1 MGIVKKRGHFI
12 NTLKESL
19 IMALQSI
26 RQNKLRSSLTLL
38 GIAIGVFSVIGVMTA
53 ITTLEASIQSG
64 LNVFGA
70 NTFSFQKYP
79 AIHLGGHGS
88 WEKFSKR
95 KSITYDQYDALRE
108 RVKTAAFVSAG
119 DDAWGK
125 SIKYGDNQAK
135 RNVSLFAGDEWTT
148 RTYNTTIDEGRNIT
162 HGDVHYGRRVV
173 ILGGDAMDQLFPF
186 EYALGKTITIDGIDF
201 KVIGSAERKGQSFGE
216 SQDNY
221 VIIPISTYLHQFA
234 HQRTSLSITVEA
246 PSPELYDKTLDEAI
260 GIMRTIRK
268 VPPGEENDFEVVS
281 NSQLLDTFG
290 SFTSGVKAFAFVIS
304 IIALLVAG
312 IGIMNIM
319 LVSVTERIKEIG
331 IRKAI
336 GANKRDIITQFLAEA
351 VFLSEIG
358 GIVGVI
364 LGVVGGNV
372 VAVLLNIPAVIPMD
386 WVVYGLVV
394 CSLIGIGFGIYP
406 AWRAA
411 NLDPIESLRFE

>member
-1 MGIVKKRGHFI
+1 MSKVKKSHFK
-12 NTLKESL
+12 NTLRESL
-19 IMALQSI
+19 IMAFQSI

-53 ITTLEASIQSG
+53 ITTMESSIQSG

-88 WEKFSKR
+88 WEKFAKR
-95 KSITYDQYDALRE
+95 QSITLDQFEQLKE
-108 RVKTAAFVSAG
+108 RAKTPSFVSVG
-119 DDAWGK
+119 DDMWGA

-135 RNVSLFAGDEWTT
+135 KNVMIYAGDEWTS
-148 RTYNTTIDEGRNIT
+148 RTYNTSIDEGRNIT
-162 HGDVHYGRRVV
+162 NDDVHYGRNVAV
-173 ILGGDAMDQLFPF
+173 LGGDALDQLFPF
-186 EYALGKTITIDGIDF
+186 EYAIGKKITINGISF
-201 KVIGSAERKGQSFGE
+201 LVVGIAERKGQSFGE

-221 VIIPISTYLHQFA
+221 VIIPISTYLHNFA
-234 HQRTSLSITVEA
+234 HSRTSLVFTIEA
-246 PSPELYDKTLDEAI
+246 PSAELYDKTLDETI
-260 GIMRTIRK
+260 GIMRAIRK

-281 NSQLLDTFG
+281 NAQLLDTFG
-290 SFTSGVKAFAFVIS
+290 SFTGGVKVFAFVIS

-336 GANKRDIITQFLAEA
+336 GANRRDIITQFLSEA

-358 GIVGVI
+358 GIVGVV
-364 LGVVGGNV
+364 LGVLGGNA
-372 VAVLLNIPAVIPMD
+372 VAMFMNIPAVIPMN
-386 WVVYGLVV
+386 WVFYGLVV
-394 CSLIGIGFGIYP
+394 CSFIGIGFGIYP

>member
-1 MGIVKKRGHFI
+1 
-12 NTLKESL
+12 
-19 IMALQSI
+19 MAIQSI

-53 ITTLEASIQSG
+53 ITTMESSIQSG

-70 NTFSFQKYP
+70 NTFSFQKFP

-88 WEKFSKR
+88 WEKYSKR
-95 KSITYDQYDALRE
+95 KSITYDQYEKLRE
-108 RVKTAAFVSAG
+108 RVKTAAYVSAN

-125 SIKYGDNQAK
+125 NIKNGDNQAK
-135 RNVSLFAGDEWTT
+135 RNTALYAGDEWTI
-148 RTYNTTIDEGRNIT
+148 RTYNSTIDDGRNIT
-162 HGDVHYGRRVV
+162 HDDVHYARRVV
-173 ILGGDAMDQLFPF
+173 ILGGDALDQLFPF
-186 EYALGKTITIDGIDF
+186 EYALGNSITIDGIKF
-201 KVIGSAERKGQSFGE
+201 LVIGTAERKGQSFGQ

-221 VIIPISTYLHQFA
+221 VIIPISTYLHHFA
-234 HQRTSLSITVEA
+234 HQRTSLVITIE
-246 PSPELYDKTLDEAI
+246 SPATELYDKTQDEAI

-268 VPPGEENDFEVVS
+268 VPPGEENDFEVIS
-281 NSQLLDTFG
+281 NVQLLETFS

-304 IIALLVAG
+304 IIALFVAG

-319 LVSVTERIKEIG
+319 LVSVTERTKEIG

-372 VAVLLNIPAVIPMD
+372 VAMMMNIPAVIPMD

-394 CSLIGIGFGIYP
+394 CSFIGIGFGIYP

>member
-1 MGIVKKRGHFI
+1 
-12 NTLKESL
+12 
-19 IMALQSI
+19 MALQSI
-26 RQNKLRSSLTLL
+26 RENKLRSLLTLL

-53 ITTLEASIQSG
+53 ITTMESSIQSG

-79 AIHLGGHGS
+79 AIRIGGHDS
-88 WEKFSKR
+88 WQKYSKR
-95 KSITYDQYDALRE
+95 KSITYDQYEQLRE
-108 RVKTAAFVSAG
+108 RVKTAEFVSVG

-125 SIKYGDNQAK
+125 NIKYKENQAK
-135 RNVSLFAGDEWTT
+135 RNIALYAGDEWTA
-148 RTYNTTIDEGRNIT
+148 RTFNTYMDEGRNIT
-162 HGDVHYGRRVV
+162 HDDVHYGRRVV
-173 ILGGDAMDQLFPF
+173 LLGGDALDQLFPF
-186 EYALGKTITIDGIDF
+186 EYGIGKHITIDGIEF
-201 KVIGSAERKGQSFGE
+201 LVIGIAERKGQSFGQ

-221 VIIPISTYLHQFA
+221 VILPITTYLHHFA
-234 HQRTSLSITVEA
+234 HQRTSLSITVGA
-246 PSPELYDKTLDEAI
+246 PSAELYEKTQDEAV
-260 GIMRTIRK
+260 GILRMIRK

-281 NSQLLDTFG
+281 NAQLLDTFS
-290 SFTSGVKAFAFVIS
+290 SFTGGIKLFAFVIS

-351 VFLSEIG
+351 VFLSEMG
-358 GIVGVI
+358 GIIGVI
-364 LGVVGGNV
+364 LGVAGGNA
-372 VAVLLNIPAVIPMD
+372 VAILMNIPAVIPMD
-386 WVVYGLVV
+386 WVIYGLVV
-394 CSLIGIGFGIYP
+394 CSIIGIGFGIYP

>member
-1 MGIVKKRGHFI
+1 MQKKSHFK
-12 NTLKESL
+12 NTLRESL
-19 IMALQSI
+19 IMAFQSI

-53 ITTLEASIQSG
+53 ITTMESSIQSG
-64 LNVFGA
+64 LNVFGT

-88 WEKFSKR
+88 WQKYSKR
-95 KSITYDQYDALRE
+95 KSITYDQYEKLRE
-108 RVKTAAFVSAG
+108 SVKTAAFVSAN
-119 DDAWGK
+119 DDTWGK
-125 SIKYGDNQAK
+125 IIKNDDNQAK
-135 RNVSLFAGDEWTT
+135 RNTALYAGDEWTA
-148 RTYNTTIDEGRNIT
+148 RTYNTTIGDGRNIT
-162 HGDVHYGRRVV
+162 HDDVHYARRVV
-173 ILGGDAMDQLFPF
+173 ILGGDALDQLFPF
-186 EYALGKTITIDGIDF
+186 EYAIGNSITIDGIEF
-201 KVIGSAERKGQSFGE
+201 IVIGTAERKGQSFGE

-221 VIIPISTYLHQFA
+221 VIIPISTYLHHFA
-234 HQRTSLSITVEA
+234 HQRTSLVITVEA
-246 PSPELYDKTLDEAI
+246 PSTELYDKTQDEAV

-268 VPPGEENDFEVVS
+268 VPPGDENDFEVVS
-281 NSQLLDTFG
+281 NAQLLDTFG
-290 SFTSGVKAFAFVIS
+290 AFTGGIKMFAFVIS

-319 LVSVTERIKEIG
+319 LVSVSERIKEIG

-358 GIVGVI
+358 GVVGVI
-364 LGVVGGNV
+364 LGVVGGNA
-372 VAVLLNIPAVIPMD
+372 VALMMNIPAVIPMN

-394 CSLIGIGFGIYP
+394 CSFIGIGFGIYP

>member
-1 MGIVKKRGHFI
+1 MSKVKKGHFK
-12 NTLKESL
+12 NTLRESL

-38 GIAIGVFSVIGVMTA
+38 GITIGVFSVIGVMTA
-53 ITTLEASIQSG
+53 ITTMETSIQSG

-70 NTFSFQKYP
+70 NTFAFQKYP

-88 WEKFSKR
+88 WQKFSKR
-95 KSITYDQYDALRE
+95 KNITYNQFEKLRE
-108 RVKTAAFVSAG
+108 RSNTAAYISAG

-125 SIKYGDNQAK
+125 SIKYGENQAK
-135 RNVSLFAGDEWTT
+135 RNIVLYAGDEWTA
-148 RTYNTTIDEGRNIT
+148 RTHNTSIDEGRNIT
-162 HGDVHYGRRVV
+162 NDDVHYSRNVV
-173 ILGGDAMDQLFPF
+173 VLGGDALDQLFPF
-186 EYALGKTITIDGIDF
+186 EYAIGKNITIDGIDF
-201 KVIGSAERKGQSFGE
+201 LVIGIAERKGQSFGE

-221 VIIPISTYLHQFA
+221 VIIPITAYLHHFA
-234 HQRTSLSITVEA
+234 NRYTSLFINVEA
-246 PSPELYDKTLDEAI
+246 PSAELYDKTLDEAI
-260 GIMRTIRK
+260 GILRTIRK
-268 VPPGEENDFEVVS
+268 VSPGEENDFEVVS
-281 NSQLLDTFG
+281 NAQLLDTFG
-290 SFTSGVKAFAFVIS
+290 TFTGGVKVFAFVIS

-336 GANKRDIITQFLAEA
+336 GANKRDIITQFLSEA

-358 GIVGVI
+358 GIAGVI
-364 LGVVGGNV
+364 LGVIGGNI
-372 VAVLLNIPAVIPMD
+372 VAVLLKIPAVIPMD
-386 WVVYGLVV
+386 WVVYGLIV

>member
-1 MGIVKKRGHFI
+1 
-12 NTLKESL
+12 
-19 IMALQSI
+19 MAIQSI

-53 ITTLEASIQSG
+53 ITTMESSIQSG

-70 NTFSFQKYP
+70 NTFSFQKFP

-88 WEKFSKR
+88 WEKYSKR
-95 KSITYDQYDALRE
+95 KSITYDQYEKLRE
-108 RVKTAAFVSAG
+108 RVKTAAYVSAN

-125 SIKYGDNQAK
+125 NIKNGDNQAK
-135 RNVSLFAGDEWTT
+135 RNTALYAGDEWTI
-148 RTYNTTIDEGRNIT
+148 RTYNSTIDDGRNIT
-162 HGDVHYGRRVV
+162 HDDVHYARRVV
-173 ILGGDAMDQLFPF
+173 ILGGDALDQLFPF
-186 EYALGKTITIDGIDF
+186 EYALGNSITIDGIKF
-201 KVIGSAERKGQSFGE
+201 LVIGTAERKGQSFGQ

-221 VIIPISTYLHQFA
+221 VIIPISTYLHHFA
-234 HQRTSLSITVEA
+234 HQRTSLVITIE
-246 PSPELYDKTLDEAI
+246 SPATELYDKTQDEAI

-268 VPPGEENDFEVVS
+268 VPPGEENDFEVIS
-281 NSQLLDTFG
+281 NVQLLETFS

-304 IIALLVAG
+304 IIALFVAG

-319 LVSVTERIKEIG
+319 LVSVTERTKEIG

-364 LGVVGGNV
+364 LGVVGGNA
-372 VAVLLNIPAVIPMD
+372 VAMMMNIPAVIPMV

-394 CSLIGIGFGIYP
+394 CSFIGIGFGIYP

>member
-1 MGIVKKRGHFI
+1 
-12 NTLKESL
+12 
-19 IMALQSI
+19 MALQSI

-53 ITTLEASIQSG
+53 ITTMESSIQSG

-88 WEKFSKR
+88 WQKYSKR
-95 KSITYDQYDALRE
+95 KSITYDQYEKLRE
-108 RVKTAAFVSAG
+108 RVKTAAFVSAN
-119 DDAWGK
+119 DDARGK
-125 SIKYGDNQAK
+125 IIKNGENLAK
-135 RNVSLFAGDEWTT
+135 RNTALYGGDEWTA
-148 RTYNTTIDEGRNIT
+148 RTYNTTIDDGRNIT
-162 HGDVHYGRRVV
+162 HDDVHYARRVV
-173 ILGGDAMDQLFPF
+173 ILGGDALDQLFPF
-186 EYALGKTITIDGIDF
+186 EYAIGNSITIDGIEF
-201 KVIGSAERKGQSFGE
+201 IVIGTAERKGQSFGE

-221 VIIPISTYLHQFA
+221 VIIPISTYLHHFA
-234 HQRTSLSITVEA
+234 HQRTSLGITVEA
-246 PSPELYDKTLDEAI
+246 PSSELYDKTQDEAI

-281 NSQLLDTFG
+281 NAQLLDTFG
-290 SFTSGVKAFAFVIS
+290 SFTGGVKMFAFVIS

-319 LVSVTERIKEIG
+319 LVSVSERIKEIG

-364 LGVVGGNV
+364 LGVVGGNA
-372 VAVLLNIPAVIPMD
+372 VAILMNIPAVIPMD

-394 CSLIGIGFGIYP
+394 CSFIGIGFGIYP

>member
-1 MGIVKKRGHFI
+1 MQKKSHFK

-19 IMALQSI
+19 IMAIQSI

-53 ITTLEASIQSG
+53 ITTMESSIQSG

-70 NTFSFQKYP
+70 NTFSFQKFP

-88 WEKFSKR
+88 WEKYSKR
-95 KSITYDQYDALRE
+95 KSITYDQYEKLRE
-108 RVKTAAFVSAG
+108 RVKTAAYVSAN

-125 SIKYGDNQAK
+125 NIKNGDNQAK
-135 RNVSLFAGDEWTT
+135 RNTALYAGDEWTI
-148 RTYNTTIDEGRNIT
+148 RTYNSTIDDGRNIT
-162 HGDVHYGRRVV
+162 HDDVHYARRVV
-173 ILGGDAMDQLFPF
+173 ILGGDALDQLFPF
-186 EYALGKTITIDGIDF
+186 EYALGNSITIDGIKF
-201 KVIGSAERKGQSFGE
+201 LVIGTAERKGQSFGQ

-221 VIIPISTYLHQFA
+221 VIIPISTYLHHFA
-234 HQRTSLSITVEA
+234 HQRTSLVITIE
-246 PSPELYDKTLDEAI
+246 SPATELYDKTQDEAI

-268 VPPGEENDFEVVS
+268 VPPGEENDFEVIS
-281 NSQLLDTFG
+281 NVQLLETFS

-304 IIALLVAG
+304 IIALFVAG

-319 LVSVTERIKEIG
+319 LVSVTERTKEIG

-372 VAVLLNIPAVIPMD
+372 VAMMMNIPAVIPMD

-394 CSLIGIGFGIYP
+394 CSFIGIGFGIYP

>member
-1 MGIVKKRGHFI
+1 
-12 NTLKESL
+12 
-19 IMALQSI
+19 MAIQSI

-53 ITTLEASIQSG
+53 ITTMESSIQSG

-70 NTFSFQKYP
+70 NTFSFQKFP

-88 WEKFSKR
+88 WEKYSKR
-95 KSITYDQYDALRE
+95 KSITYDQYEKLRE
-108 RVKTAAFVSAG
+108 RVKTAAYVSAN

-125 SIKYGDNQAK
+125 NIKNGDNQAK
-135 RNVSLFAGDEWTT
+135 RNTALYAGDEWTI
-148 RTYNTTIDEGRNIT
+148 RTYNSTIDDGRNIT
-162 HGDVHYGRRVV
+162 HDDVHYARRVV
-173 ILGGDAMDQLFPF
+173 ILGGDALDQLFPF
-186 EYALGKTITIDGIDF
+186 EYALGNSITIDGIKF
-201 KVIGSAERKGQSFGE
+201 LVIGTAERKGQSFGQ

-221 VIIPISTYLHQFA
+221 VIIPISTYLHHFA
-234 HQRTSLSITVEA
+234 HQRTSLVITIE
-246 PSPELYDKTLDEAI
+246 SPATELYDKTQDEAI

-268 VPPGEENDFEVVS
+268 VPPGEENDFEVIS
-281 NSQLLDTFG
+281 NVQLLETFS

-304 IIALLVAG
+304 IIALFVAG

-319 LVSVTERIKEIG
+319 LVSVTERTKEIG

-364 LGVVGGNV
+364 LGVVGGNA
-372 VAVLLNIPAVIPMD
+372 VAMMMNIPAVIPMD

-394 CSLIGIGFGIYP
+394 CSFIGIGFGIYP

>member
-1 MGIVKKRGHFI
+1 
-12 NTLKESL
+12 
-19 IMALQSI
+19 MAFQSI

-53 ITTLEASIQSG
+53 ITTMESSIQSG
-64 LNVFGA
+64 LNVFGT

-88 WEKFSKR
+88 WQKYSKR
-95 KSITYDQYDALRE
+95 KSITYDQYEKLRE
-108 RVKTAAFVSAG
+108 SVKTAAFVSAN
-119 DDAWGK
+119 DDTWGK
-125 SIKYGDNQAK
+125 IIKNDDNQAK
-135 RNVSLFAGDEWTT
+135 RNTALYAGDEWTA
-148 RTYNTTIDEGRNIT
+148 RTYNTTIDDGRNIT
-162 HGDVHYGRRVV
+162 HDDVHYARRVV
-173 ILGGDAMDQLFPF
+173 ILGGDALDQLFPF
-186 EYALGKTITIDGIDF
+186 EYAIGNSITIDGIEF
-201 KVIGSAERKGQSFGE
+201 LVIGTAERKGQSFGE

-221 VIIPISTYLHQFA
+221 VIIPISTYLHHFA
-234 HQRTSLSITVEA
+234 HQRTSLVITVES
-246 PSPELYDKTLDEAI
+246 PSTELYNKTQDEAI

-268 VPPGEENDFEVVS
+268 VPPGEDNDFEVIS
-281 NSQLLDTFG
+281 NAQLLETFS
-290 SFTSGVKAFAFVIS
+290 SFTGGVKAFAFVIS

-319 LVSVTERIKEIG
+319 LVSVSERIKEIG

-364 LGVVGGNV
+364 LGVVGGNT
-372 VAVLLNIPAVIPMD
+372 VALLMNIPAVIPMD

-394 CSLIGIGFGIYP
+394 CSFIGIGFGIYP

-411 NLDPIESLRFE
+411 NLDPVESLRFE

>member
-1 MGIVKKRGHFI
+1 MQKKGHFK

-53 ITTLEASIQSG
+53 ITTMESSIQSG
-64 LNVFGA
+64 LNVFGT
-70 NTFSFQKYP
+70 NTFSFQKFP

-88 WEKFSKR
+88 WQKYSKR
-95 KSITYDQYDALRE
+95 KSITYDQYEKLRE
-108 RVKTAAFVSAG
+108 RVKTAAFVSAN

-125 SIKYGDNQAK
+125 IIKNGDNQAK
-135 RNVSLFAGDEWTT
+135 RNIALYAGDEWTA
-148 RTYNTTIDEGRNIT
+148 RTYNTTIDDGRNIT
-162 HGDVHYGRRVV
+162 HDDVHYARRVV
-173 ILGGDAMDQLFPF
+173 ILGGDALDQLFPF
-186 EYALGKTITIDGIDF
+186 EYALGNTITIDGIDF
-201 KVIGSAERKGQSFGE
+201 LVIGTAERKGQSFGE

-221 VIIPISTYLHQFA
+221 AIIPISTYLHNFA
-234 HQRTSLSITVEA
+234 HQRTSLVITFEA
-246 PSPELYDKTLDEAI
+246 PATELYDKTQDEAI

-268 VPPGEENDFEVVS
+268 VPPGEENDFEVIS
-281 NSQLLDTFG
+281 NIQLLDTFS
-290 SFTSGVKAFAFVIS
+290 SFTSGVKTFAFVIS

-336 GANKRDIITQFLAEA
+336 GANRRDIITQFLSEA

-358 GIVGVI
+358 GVVGVI

-372 VAVLLNIPAVIPMD
+372 VAMFMNIPAVIPMN
-386 WVVYGLVV
+386 WVVYGLLV
-394 CSLIGIGFGIYP
+394 CSFIGIGFGIYP

>member
-1 MGIVKKRGHFI
+1 
-12 NTLKESL
+12 
-19 IMALQSI
+19 MAIQSI

-53 ITTLEASIQSG
+53 ITTMESSIQSG

-70 NTFSFQKYP
+70 NTFSFQKFP

-88 WEKFSKR
+88 WEKYSKR
-95 KSITYDQYDALRE
+95 KSITYDQYEKLRE
-108 RVKTAAFVSAG
+108 RVKTAAYVSAN

-125 SIKYGDNQAK
+125 NIKNGDNQAK
-135 RNVSLFAGDEWTT
+135 RNTALYAGDEWTI
-148 RTYNTTIDEGRNIT
+148 RTYNSTIDDGRNIT
-162 HGDVHYGRRVV
+162 HDDVHYARRVV
-173 ILGGDAMDQLFPF
+173 ILGGDALDQLFPF
-186 EYALGKTITIDGIDF
+186 EYALGNSITIDGIKF
-201 KVIGSAERKGQSFGE
+201 LVIGTAERKGQSFGQ

-221 VIIPISTYLHQFA
+221 VIIPISTYLHHFA
-234 HQRTSLSITVEA
+234 HQRTSLVITIE
-246 PSPELYDKTLDEAI
+246 SPTTELYDKTQDEAI

-268 VPPGEENDFEVVS
+268 VPPGEENDFEVIS
-281 NSQLLDTFG
+281 NVQLLETFS

-304 IIALLVAG
+304 IIALFVAG

-319 LVSVTERIKEIG
+319 LVSVTERTKEIG

-372 VAVLLNIPAVIPMD
+372 VAMMMNIQAVIPMD

-394 CSLIGIGFGIYP
+394 CSFIGIGFGIYP

>member
-1 MGIVKKRGHFI
+1 MVIQKKSHFK

-19 IMALQSI
+19 RMALQSI
-26 RQNKLRSSLTLL
+26 RENKLRSLLTLL

-53 ITTLEASIQSG
+53 ITTMESSIQSG

-79 AIHLGGHGS
+79 AIRIGGHDS
-88 WEKFSKR
+88 WQKYSKR
-95 KSITYDQYDALRE
+95 KSITYDQYEQLRE
-108 RVKTAAFVSAG
+108 RVKTAEFVSVG

-125 SIKYGDNQAK
+125 NIKYKENQAK
-135 RNVSLFAGDEWTT
+135 RNIALYAGDEWTA
-148 RTYNTTIDEGRNIT
+148 RTFNTYMDEGRNIT
-162 HGDVHYGRRVV
+162 HDDVHYGRRVV
-173 ILGGDAMDQLFPF
+173 LLGGDALDQLFPF
-186 EYALGKTITIDGIDF
+186 EYGIGKHITIDGIEF
-201 KVIGSAERKGQSFGE
+201 LVIGIAERKGQSFGQ

-221 VIIPISTYLHQFA
+221 VILPITTYLHHFA
-234 HQRTSLSITVEA
+234 HQRTSLSITVGA
-246 PSPELYDKTLDEAI
+246 PSAELYEKTQDEAV
-260 GIMRTIRK
+260 GILRMIRK

-281 NSQLLDTFG
+281 NAQLLDTFS
-290 SFTSGVKAFAFVIS
+290 SFTGGIKLFAFVIS

-351 VFLSEIG
+351 VFLSEMG
-358 GIVGVI
+358 GIIGVI
-364 LGVVGGNV
+364 LGVAGGNA
-372 VAVLLNIPAVIPMD
+372 VAILMNIPAVIPMD
-386 WVVYGLVV
+386 WVIYGLVV
-394 CSLIGIGFGIYP
+394 CSIIGIGFGIYP

>member
-1 MGIVKKRGHFI
+1 
-12 NTLKESL
+12 
-19 IMALQSI
+19 MAIQSI

-53 ITTLEASIQSG
+53 ITIMESSIQSG

-70 NTFSFQKYP
+70 NTFSFQKFP

-88 WEKFSKR
+88 WEKYSKR
-95 KSITYDQYDALRE
+95 KSITYDQYEKLRE
-108 RVKTAAFVSAG
+108 RVKTAAYVSAN

-125 SIKYGDNQAK
+125 NIKNGDNQAK
-135 RNVSLFAGDEWTT
+135 RNTALYAGDEWTI
-148 RTYNTTIDEGRNIT
+148 RTYNSTIDDGRNIT
-162 HGDVHYGRRVV
+162 HDDVHYARRVV
-173 ILGGDAMDQLFPF
+173 ILGGDALDQLFPF
-186 EYALGKTITIDGIDF
+186 EYALGNSITIDGIKF
-201 KVIGSAERKGQSFGE
+201 LVIGTAERKGQSFGQ

-221 VIIPISTYLHQFA
+221 VIIPISTYLHHFA
-234 HQRTSLSITVEA
+234 HQRTSLVITIE
-246 PSPELYDKTLDEAI
+246 SPATELYDKTQDEAI

-268 VPPGEENDFEVVS
+268 VPPGEENDFEVIS
-281 NSQLLDTFG
+281 NVQLLETFS

-304 IIALLVAG
+304 IIALFVAG

-319 LVSVTERIKEIG
+319 LVSVTERTKEIG

-372 VAVLLNIPAVIPMD
+372 VAMMMNIPAVIPMD

-394 CSLIGIGFGIYP
+394 CSFIGIGFGIYP

>member
-1 MGIVKKRGHFI
+1 MVVQKKSHFK

-19 IMALQSI
+19 RMALQSI
-26 RQNKLRSSLTLL
+26 RENKLRSSLTLL

-53 ITTLEASIQSG
+53 ITTMESSIQSG

-79 AIHLGGHGS
+79 AIHIGGHDS
-88 WEKFSKR
+88 WEKYSKR
-95 KSITYDQYDALRE
+95 KSITYDQYEQLRE
-108 RVKTAAFVSAG
+108 RVKTAEFISVG

-125 SIKYGDNQAK
+125 SIKYKDNQAK
-135 RNVSLFAGDEWTT
+135 RNIVLFAGDEWTA
-148 RTYNTTIDEGRNIT
+148 RTFNTYIDEGRNVT
-162 HGDVHYGRRVV
+162 HDDVHYGRRVV
-173 ILGGDAMDQLFPF
+173 VLGGDALDQLFPF
-186 EYALGKTITIDGIDF
+186 EYALGKHITIDGISF
-201 KVIGSAERKGQSFGE
+201 MVIGIAERKGQSFGQ

-221 VIIPISTYLHQFA
+221 VILPITTYLHHFA
-234 HQRTSLSITVEA
+234 HYRTSLSITVGA
-246 PSPELYDKTLDEAI
+246 PSTEFYEKTQDEAV
-260 GIMRTIRK
+260 GILRMIRK

-281 NSQLLDTFG
+281 NAQLLDTFS
-290 SFTSGVKAFAFVIS
+290 SFTGGIKLFAFVIS

-351 VFLSEIG
+351 VFLSEMG
-358 GIVGVI
+358 GIIGVI
-364 LGVVGGNV
+364 LGVAGGNA
-372 VAVLLNIPAVIPMD
+372 VAILMNIPAVIPMD
-386 WVVYGLVV
+386 WIIYGLVV
-394 CSLIGIGFGIYP
+394 CSIIGIGFGIYP

>member
-1 MGIVKKRGHFI
+1 MSKVKKSHFK
-12 NTLKESL
+12 NTLRESL
-19 IMALQSI
+19 IMAFQSI

-53 ITTLEASIQSG
+53 ITTMESSIQSG

-70 NTFSFQKYP
+70 NTFSFQKFP

-88 WEKFSKR
+88 WEKFAKR
-95 KSITYDQYDALRE
+95 QSITLDQFEQLKE
-108 RVKTAAFVSAG
+108 RAKTPSFVSVG
-119 DDAWGK
+119 DDMWGAT
-125 SIKYGDNQAK
+125 IKHGDNQAK
-135 RNVSLFAGDEWTT
+135 KNVMIYAGDEWTS
-148 RTYNTTIDEGRNIT
+148 RTYNTSISEGRNIT
-162 HGDVHYGRRVV
+162 NDDVHYGRNVV
-173 ILGGDAMDQLFPF
+173 VLGGDALDQLFPF
-186 EYALGKTITIDGIDF
+186 EYAIGKKITINGISF
-201 KVIGSAERKGQSFGE
+201 LVIGIAERKGQSFGE

-221 VIIPISTYLHQFA
+221 VIIPISTYLHNYA
-234 HQRTSLSITVEA
+234 HSRTSLVITIES
-246 PSPELYDKTLDEAI
+246 PSPELYDKTLDEAV

-268 VPPGEENDFEVVS
+268 VPPGEENDFEMVS
-281 NSQLLDTFG
+281 NAQLLETFG
-290 SFTSGVKAFAFVIS
+290 SFTGGVKVFAFVIS

-336 GANKRDIITQFLAEA
+336 GANRRDIITQFLSEA

-364 LGVVGGNV
+364 LGVVGGNA
-372 VAVLLNIPAVIPMD
+372 VAMLMNIPAVIPMN

>member
-1 MGIVKKRGHFI
+1 M
-12 NTLKESL
+12 
-19 IMALQSI
+19 
-26 RQNKLRSSLTLL
+26 
-38 GIAIGVFSVIGVMTA
+38 
-53 ITTLEASIQSG
+53 
-64 LNVFGA
+64 
-70 NTFSFQKYP
+70 
-79 AIHLGGHGS
+79 
-88 WEKFSKR
+88 
-95 KSITYDQYDALRE
+95 
-108 RVKTAAFVSAG
+108 
-119 DDAWGK
+119 
-125 SIKYGDNQAK
+125 
-135 RNVSLFAGDEWTT
+135 
-148 RTYNTTIDEGRNIT
+148 
-162 HGDVHYGRRVV
+162 
-173 ILGGDAMDQLFPF
+173 
-186 EYALGKTITIDGIDF
+186 
-201 KVIGSAERKGQSFGE
+201 IGSAERKGQSFGE

>member
-1 MGIVKKRGHFI
+1 MVVQKKSHFK

-19 IMALQSI
+19 RMALQSI
-26 RQNKLRSSLTLL
+26 RENKLRSSLTLL

-53 ITTLEASIQSG
+53 ITTMESSIQSG

-79 AIHLGGHGS
+79 AIHIGGHDS
-88 WEKFSKR
+88 WEKYSKR
-95 KSITYDQYDALRE
+95 KSITYDQYEQLRE
-108 RVKTAAFVSAG
+108 RVKTAEFISVG

-125 SIKYGDNQAK
+125 SIKYKDNQAK
-135 RNVSLFAGDEWTT
+135 RNIVLFAGDEWTA
-148 RTYNTTIDEGRNIT
+148 RTFNTYIDEGRNVT
-162 HGDVHYGRRVV
+162 HDDVHYGRRVV
-173 ILGGDAMDQLFPF
+173 VLGGDALDQLFPF
-186 EYALGKTITIDGIDF
+186 EYALGKHITIDGISF
-201 KVIGSAERKGQSFGE
+201 MVIGIAERKGQSFGQ

-221 VIIPISTYLHQFA
+221 VILPITTYLHHFA
-234 HQRTSLSITVEA
+234 HQRTSLSITVGA
-246 PSPELYDKTLDEAI
+246 PSAELYEKTQDEAV
-260 GIMRTIRK
+260 GILRMIRK

-281 NSQLLDTFG
+281 NAQLLDTFS
-290 SFTSGVKAFAFVIS
+290 SFTGGIKLFAFVIS

-351 VFLSEIG
+351 VFLSEMG
-358 GIVGVI
+358 GIIGVI
-364 LGVVGGNV
+364 LGVAGGNA
-372 VAVLLNIPAVIPMD
+372 VAILMNIPAVIPMD
-386 WVVYGLVV
+386 WIIYGLVV
-394 CSLIGIGFGIYP
+394 CSIIGIGFGIYP

>member
-1 MGIVKKRGHFI
+1 
-12 NTLKESL
+12 
-19 IMALQSI
+19 
-26 RQNKLRSSLTLL
+26 
-38 GIAIGVFSVIGVMTA
+38 
-53 ITTLEASIQSG
+53 
-64 LNVFGA
+64 
-70 NTFSFQKYP
+70 
-79 AIHLGGHGS
+79 
-88 WEKFSKR
+88 
-95 KSITYDQYDALRE
+95 
-108 RVKTAAFVSAG
+108 
-119 DDAWGK
+119 
-125 SIKYGDNQAK
+125 
-135 RNVSLFAGDEWTT
+135 
-148 RTYNTTIDEGRNIT
+148 
-162 HGDVHYGRRVV
+162 
-173 ILGGDAMDQLFPF
+173 
-186 EYALGKTITIDGIDF
+186 
-201 KVIGSAERKGQSFGE
+201 
-216 SQDNY
+216 
-221 VIIPISTYLHQFA
+221 
-234 HQRTSLSITVEA
+234 VEA

-319 LVSVTERIKEIG
+319 LVSVIERIKEIG

-372 VAVLLNIPAVIPMD
+372 VALLLNIPAVIPMD

>member
-1 MGIVKKRGHFI
+1 VQKKSHFK

-19 IMALQSI
+19 IMAIQSI

-53 ITTLEASIQSG
+53 ITTMESSIQSG

-70 NTFSFQKYP
+70 NTFSFQKFP

-88 WEKFSKR
+88 WEKYSKR
-95 KSITYDQYDALRE
+95 KSITYDQYEKLRE
-108 RVKTAAFVSAG
+108 RVKTAAYVSAN

-125 SIKYGDNQAK
+125 NIKNGDNQAK
-135 RNVSLFAGDEWTT
+135 RNTALYAGDEWTI
-148 RTYNTTIDEGRNIT
+148 RTYNSTIDDGRNIT
-162 HGDVHYGRRVV
+162 HDDVHYARRVV
-173 ILGGDAMDQLFPF
+173 ILGGDALDQLFPF
-186 EYALGKTITIDGIDF
+186 EYALGNSITIDGIKF
-201 KVIGSAERKGQSFGE
+201 LVIGTAERKGQSFGQ

-221 VIIPISTYLHQFA
+221 VIIPISTYLHHFA
-234 HQRTSLSITVEA
+234 HQRTSLVITIE
-246 PSPELYDKTLDEAI
+246 SPATELYDKTQDEAI

-268 VPPGEENDFEVVS
+268 VPPGEENDFEVIS
-281 NSQLLDTFG
+281 NVQLLETFS

-304 IIALLVAG
+304 IIALFVAG

-319 LVSVTERIKEIG
+319 LVSVTERTKEIG

-364 LGVVGGNV
+364 LGVVGGNA
-372 VAVLLNIPAVIPMD
+372 VAMMMNIPAVIPMD

-394 CSLIGIGFGIYP
+394 CSFIGIGFGIYP